1 LEDIMHRIAPFLI
14 AIAIALPTAGVE
26 RPVHT
31 YSIVARDEA
40 TGQMGVAVQSHWFSV
55 GSIVTWAEAG
65 VGAIATQSFVDP
77 AYGPR
82 GLELMKSGLSAEQAL
97 DALLL
102 VDEGRDV
109 RQVAFVDTSGR
120 VAAHTGAK
128 CIEAA
133 GHHAGEGFSVQAN
146 MMLNDEVVPAMA
158 KAYES
163 TEGDLAERLMA
174 ALEAAQSVGGDIRGK
189 QSAAMLIVKSE
200 STGRSWADRV
210 LELRIEDHPTPI
222 VEMRRLLRVHRA
234 YEHMNAGD
242 LAVEHEDLE
251 LAMAEYGAA
260 AVLLPGNVEVQY
272 WAAVTLATSGKLEQA
287 LPIFRTVFAIS
298 PPVRLRVLQEARSSA
313 RDLLEM
319 HVGLRVRNRAPCS
332 FEPLLE
338 LAGEVELE
346 TPVVGGVAP
355 GAHQQVHRRVAEVG
369 HRDQYLRFRQHA
381 FIRCN
386 DRSDG
391 VHGGLDVVVVR
402 DAHHHVD
409 AAGFVAIEVLDRR
422 PVDLPIG
429 DGDSDV
435 VGALEGRRED
445 ANLFDRARRSSD
457 IDEVSQ
463 IERSEEE
470 QHHTGG
476 EVGKRALQRK
486 TDGEAG
492 GTEDCDHR
500 GRRHPEPVERGD
512 HHHRE
517 DRVIDQLGH
526 EGDERGIHV
535 AARETPGGDLARPP
549 GHHATDD

>member
-1 LEDIMHRIAPFLI
+1 MHRIAPFLI
-14 AIAIALPTAGVE
+14 AIAFALPTAGVE

-120 VAAHTGAK
+120 VAVHTGAK

-133 GHHAGEGFSVQAN
+133 GHHVGDGYSVEAN
-146 MMLNDEVVPAMA
+146 MMLNDKVVPAMA

-222 VEMRRLLRVHRA
+222 AEMRRLLRVHRA

-287 LPIFRTVFAIS
+287 LPIFRTVFAAD
-298 PPVRLRVLQEARSSA
+298 P
-313 RDLLEM
+313 
-319 HVGLRVRNRAPCS
+319 NW
-332 FEPLLE
+332 
-338 LAGEVELE
+338 VELTRRLVKPGIIPG
-346 TPVVGGVAP
+346 TPEGKV
-355 GAHQQVHRRVAEVG
+355 
-369 HRDQYLRFRQHA
+369 L
-381 FIRCN
+381 
-386 DRSDG
+386 
-391 VHGGLDVVVVR
+391 
-402 DAHHHVD
+402 
-409 AAGFVAIEVLDRR
+409 LDR
-422 PVDLPIG
+422 I
-429 DGDSDV
+429 
-435 VGALEGRRED
+435 
-445 ANLFDRARRSSD
+445 
-457 IDEVSQ
+457 VS
-463 IERSEEE
+463 
-470 QHHTGG
+470 
-476 EVGKRALQRK
+476 
-486 TDGEAG
+486 
-492 GTEDCDHR
+492 
-500 GRRHPEPVERGD
+500 
-512 HHHRE
+512 
-517 DRVIDQLGH
+517 
-526 EGDERGIHV
+526 V
-535 AARETPGGDLARPP
+535 AK
-549 GHHATDD
+549 

>member
-1 LEDIMHRIAPFLI
+1 MRRFALCLVIFSY
-14 AIAIALPTAGVE
+14 ALPTAGVE

-133 GHHAGEGFSVQAN
+133 SHHVGDGYSVEAN
-146 MMLNDEVVPAMA
+146 MMLNDKVVPAMA

-222 VEMRRLLRVHRA
+222 AEMRRLLGVHRA
-234 YEHMNAGD
+234 YENMNAGD
-242 LAVEHEDLE
+242 LAVEHDDVQ

-260 AVLLPGNVEVQY
+260 AVLRPGNVEVQY

-287 LPIFRTVFAIS
+287 LPIFRTVFAAD
-298 PPVRLRVLQEARSSA
+298 P
-313 RDLLEM
+313 
-319 HVGLRVRNRAPCS
+319 NW
-332 FEPLLE
+332 
-338 LAGEVELE
+338 VELTRRLVKPGIIPG
-346 TPVVGGVAP
+346 TPEGKV
-355 GAHQQVHRRVAEVG
+355 
-369 HRDQYLRFRQHA
+369 L
-381 FIRCN
+381 
-386 DRSDG
+386 
-391 VHGGLDVVVVR
+391 
-402 DAHHHVD
+402 
-409 AAGFVAIEVLDRR
+409 LDR
-422 PVDLPIG
+422 I
-429 DGDSDV
+429 
-435 VGALEGRRED
+435 
-445 ANLFDRARRSSD
+445 
-457 IDEVSQ
+457 VS
-463 IERSEEE
+463 
-470 QHHTGG
+470 
-476 EVGKRALQRK
+476 
-486 TDGEAG
+486 
-492 GTEDCDHR
+492 
-500 GRRHPEPVERGD
+500 
-512 HHHRE
+512 
-517 DRVIDQLGH
+517 
-526 EGDERGIHV
+526 V
-535 AARETPGGDLARPP
+535 AK
-549 GHHATDD
+549 